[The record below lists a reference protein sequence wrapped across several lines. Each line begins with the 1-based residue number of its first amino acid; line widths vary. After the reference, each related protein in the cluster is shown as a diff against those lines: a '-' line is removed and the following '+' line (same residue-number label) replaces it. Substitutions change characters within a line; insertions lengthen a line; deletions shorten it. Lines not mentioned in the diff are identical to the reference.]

1 MIKWTKGDAIRLGRA
16 IAEFNRAIKEL
27 ENEINK
33 LYIPNTREYKQL
45 KESIISRAEL
55 NRVIRSM
62 KRFSS
67 SEDSAALVT
76 TESGEV
82 LTRWEKKE
90 LSYARASALRRV
102 NAELK
107 KIETAEKP
115 YRSDKQKDLEQEI
128 QDLRDLFTFTG
139 DKFDRKRNI
148 LLKKASYDY
157 QYHRNLIY
165 KTNYL
170 NVIKRDYKEYDNYQ
184 ILIDYMEKQDPS
196 SFYLKSQSIG
206 ELDDLT
212 LLSDQILAQNKFNR
226 FVELWI
232 GQAPEDIQDTQEDE
246 IVIE

>member
-55 NRVIRSM
+55 NRVIKSM

-67 SEDSAALVT
+67 SESSADLVT

-115 YRSDKQKDLEQEI
+115 YRSDKQKELEAKR
-128 QDLRDLFTFTG
+128 QDLRDLYTLTG
-139 DKFDRKRNI
+139 EKFERKKAQ
-148 LLKKASYDY
+148 LLKEASKDY
-157 QYHRNLIY
+157 ELRRLITFKNNYMAVIMKNY
-165 KTNYL
+165 KNF
-170 NVIKRDYKEYDNYQ
+170 DNYDV
-184 ILIDYMEKQDPS
+184 LIDRMNKLSPKA
-196 SFYLKSQSIG
+196 FYDKAQSVPEIS
-206 ELDDLT
+206 DLT
-212 LLSDQILAQNKFNR
+212 LLSDQVMAQSEFNH
-226 FVELWI
+226 FVEAWLDDI
-232 GQAPEDIQDTQEDE
+232 TAQDIEDIFEG
-246 IVIE
+246 